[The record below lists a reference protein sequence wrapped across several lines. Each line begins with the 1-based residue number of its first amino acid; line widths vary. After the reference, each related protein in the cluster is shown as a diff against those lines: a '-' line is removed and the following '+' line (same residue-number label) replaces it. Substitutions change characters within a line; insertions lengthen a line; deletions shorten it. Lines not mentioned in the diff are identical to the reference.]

1 MSTAKNH
8 AKRSHRSHYRGRMYT
23 GSRKSVVKPTPNK
36 SFFVRLAQKLKKLRM
51 SRKEQKPDD

>member
-23 GSRKSVVKPTPNK
+23 GSRKSVVKSTPNK
-36 SFFVRLAQKLKKLRM
+36 SFFVWLAQKLKKLRM
-51 SRKEQKPDD
+51 SRKEQKPDA

>member
-36 SFFVRLAQKLKKLRM
+36 CFFVRLAQKLKKLRM

>member
-8 AKRSHRSHYRGRMYT
+8 AKRSHRSHYRGRMYI

-36 SFFVRLAQKLKKLRM
+36 SFFDRLVQKLRKIWMNK
-51 SRKEQKPDD
+51 KEQKPDA